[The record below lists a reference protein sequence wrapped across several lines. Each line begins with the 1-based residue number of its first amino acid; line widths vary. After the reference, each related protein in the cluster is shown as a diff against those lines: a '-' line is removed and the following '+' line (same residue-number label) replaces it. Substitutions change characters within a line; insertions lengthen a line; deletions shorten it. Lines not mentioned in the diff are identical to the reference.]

1 MPTAAFSEALVHIEA
16 SRVSAVIAITPLV
29 TLSSVQLIP
38 LTGITAEPLM
48 LVTILGAICV
58 VIGSIV
64 TATAKDN
71 ARAKV
76 D

>member
-1 MPTAAFSEALVHIEA
+1 
-16 SRVSAVIAITPLV
+16 VIAITPLV